1 MIHLCP
7 VTCFTDGLYAP
18 ENRHPGL
25 HSRRTSLAH
34 PVANF
39 AGRRPRLRGFCAL
52 LLGFVLSVL
61 SFGPALAERTVEGRV
76 TVVRDV
82 DTIVVDGTPIRLN
95 GVDGP
100 ETSNR
105 AGREARIFMERL
117 VHGRTVACVL
127 NGERTY
133 DRWVGVCYL
142 DGQDI
147 GAVAIANGFALD
159 CRRYSGGR
167 YAHLETPAA
176 RNRLS
181 RAGYC
186 R

>member
-1 MIHLCP
+1 MIWS
-7 VTCFTDGLYAP
+7 V
-18 ENRHPGL
+18 
-25 HSRRTSLAH
+25 
-34 PVANF
+34 V
-39 AGRRPRLRGFCAL
+39 L
-52 LLGFVLSVL
+52 LSMFLS
-61 SFGPALAERTVEGRV
+61 GPALADRVIEGRV

-82 DTIVVDGTPIRLN
+82 DTIIVAGTPVRLN

-100 ETSNR
+100 ETSTR
-105 AGREARIFMERL
+105 IGREARTFMTRL
-117 VHGRTVACVL
+117 VRGETVTCQL

-142 DGQDI
+142 GGQDI
-147 GAVAIANGFALD
+147 GGVAVANGRALD

-167 YAHLETPAA
+167 YRQLETPAA
-176 RNRLS
+176 RSRIQ

>member
-1 MIHLCP
+1 MKRLLKMSPSNSVRISMIWRYVVLFCVLAFP
-7 VTCFTDGLYAP
+7 VT
-18 ENRHPGL
+18 
-25 HSRRTSLAH
+25 
-34 PVANF
+34 
-39 AGRRPRLRGFCAL
+39 
-52 LLGFVLSVL
+52 
-61 SFGPALAERTVEGRV
+61 PALADRVIEGRV

-82 DTIVVDGTPIRLN
+82 DTIVVAGTPVRLN

-100 ETSNR
+100 EVSSR
-105 AGREARIFMERL
+105 AGRDARTFMTRL
-117 VHGRTVACVL
+117 VRGEMVSCNL

-147 GAVAIANGFALD
+147 GAIAVANGHALD

-167 YAHLETPAA
+167 YRDLETPAA
-176 RNRLS
+176 RSRIR

-186 R
+186 